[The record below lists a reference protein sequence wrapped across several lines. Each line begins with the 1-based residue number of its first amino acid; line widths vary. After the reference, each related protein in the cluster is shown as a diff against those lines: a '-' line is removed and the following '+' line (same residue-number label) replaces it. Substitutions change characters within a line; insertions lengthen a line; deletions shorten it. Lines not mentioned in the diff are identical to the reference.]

1 MDTRALYAPLK
12 IFGYV
17 VLLLMAV
24 AVVYA
29 GYISI
34 KYWSGIGV

>member
-1 MDTRALYAPLK
+1 MHRTLKSVAYA
-12 IFGYV
+12 I
-17 VLLLMAV
+17 LLLMAV
-24 AVVYA
+24 AIFYA